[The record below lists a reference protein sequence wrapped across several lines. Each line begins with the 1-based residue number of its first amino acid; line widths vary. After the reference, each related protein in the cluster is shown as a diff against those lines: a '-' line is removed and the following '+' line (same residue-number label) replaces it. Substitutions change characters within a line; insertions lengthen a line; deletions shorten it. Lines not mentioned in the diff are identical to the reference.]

1 MTETSIKYKV
11 ECDEQYSTLY
21 RVRSLAGFA
30 ATFSWKLRQFSQA
43 DNSKIIQP
51 QAQSSLIAKNGD
63 IVVFGDIAENGDNIS
78 PFSAIFHLPFYF
90 GGYQGVHG
98 KTRECNTRIR

>member
-1 MTETSIKYKV
+1 M
-11 ECDEQYSTLY
+11 C
-21 RVRSLAGFA
+21 RSAVYQGL
-30 ATFSWKLRQFSQA
+30 
-43 DNSKIIQP
+43 
-51 QAQSSLIAKNGD
+51 QSSPIAKNGD